1 METCIQLFIL
11 CFKKG
16 SILMHFMTTNIVNL
30 TKHEVVIEV
39 NDNTIVIKPHGT
51 VCRVVEETKTV
62 SSIDGIPV
70 RVSRPVAVEGLP
82 PQKEGVVY
90 FCSGM
95 AAAAAWSLGRT
106 DVFCPSTDEE
116 DIIRNER
123 GLTVAIKA
131 LKGKPKS

>member
-1 METCIQLFIL
+1 
-11 CFKKG
+11 
-16 SILMHFMTTNIVNL
+16 MHYMTTNIINL
-30 TKHEVVIEV
+30 TKHEVVSEV

-82 PQKEGVVY
+82 PQQENTIY

-95 AAAAAWSLGRT
+95 AASAAWELGRA
-106 DVFCPSTDEE
+106 DVVCPSTNEE

-131 LKGKPKS
+131 LKGKPKH